1 MHFVTARQT
10 SLRVCRFER
19 SFKTLATVVV
29 LATLG
34 ASPSFGAVDLNAEF
48 AKEDFLFAE
57 SGEYFLS
64 DNLVIGGV
72 SSGDTI
78 FGNFSGSLNGSKADG
93 GTYQISGLNKPL
105 FNQLLPGASI
115 SNLSISGLIN
125 SITGLPAGILA
136 TSTETTIDGDDS
148 TPDISTT
155 ISNVHVS
162 GEIGSSGNYL
172 GGMIGISNGGTIS
185 NSSSATNVSSSYNQV
200 GGLIGASFGTSINNS
215 TSSGVTTGSVYVGGL
230 IGQTE
235 NVNINTAS
243 TSGMVNGSYATG
255 GLIGYDG
262 DGTLTVTNSSSSSDV
277 NGVTSSGGIVGYLF
291 TGSISNSIFTGDVS
305 GSEDIGGIVGNA
317 QSAVITN
324 SVFDGVI
331 SSGSSIGGIAG
342 EVDSYSE
349 ISSSQS
355 IGTIEGSSYVG
366 GIAGVNYGVIENSLS
381 DLTLEIS
388 GDVVGG
394 AVAINYSSGLIQNV
408 RSTGNVFGA
417 QQIGGL
423 TGMNLGTITN
433 SISTGVVGDENASRY
448 IGGLV
453 GYLAGGYSGVGV
465 IQNSFALG
473 DVYAPNARDVGGLV
487 GYSQTGTIER
497 STARGDVVGTDSTG
511 GLIGYSYYGTISESE
526 ATGDVIG
533 LNYVGGFIG
542 DRDSTTISNSVATG
556 DVIGLNYVGT
566 FIGSATWG
574 TIAASRAIGANLTFP
589 NTFIGNEFGVG
600 ITDSGNFEGEVT
612 LLEIPTNEL
621 ITLNYGF
628 EPEAPAWAKD
638 VNSYINS
645 GNPYLI
651 ALLDSGFYSDTTPD
665 PDPIDPEEPSGGG
678 GSGGGSGSIKRPSS
692 PEEIAKREG
701 SERKILESLKEN
713 FRKIEVEDFK
723 SAGIVGVTD
732 KSLPIVVELLA
743 ELEIQTFEAPTVQK
757 VVQIAGA
764 ISRIISVDQG
774 KSISFIDL
782 KKVGVT
788 EIEYSELKEFSN
800 FLALLPADKKNS
812 IKEIQLLVA
821 EFKKNKE
828 VAVKAREAKKE
839 ATRIQRE
846 KNLQLILSMFK
857 K

>member
-19 SFKTLATVVV
+19 SFKTLAMVVV

-48 AKEDFLFAE
+48 AKEDFLFSE

-64 DNLVIGGV
+64 DNLVISGV

-78 FGNFSGSLNGSKADG
+78 FGNFSGSFNGSKADG
-93 GTYQISGLNKPL
+93 GTYLISGLNKPL

-162 GEIGSSGNYL
+162 GEISSSGNYL

-185 NSSSATNVSSSYNQV
+185 NSSSAANVSSSYNQV
-200 GGLIGASFGTSINNS
+200 GGLIGASIGTNISNS
-215 TSSGVTTGSVYVGGL
+215 TSSGVISGSYYVGGL
-230 IGQTE
+230 VGQTE
-235 NVNINTAS
+235 NVTIERAS
-243 TSGMVNGSYATG
+243 SSGMVNGSYATG

-262 DGTLTVTNSSSSSDV
+262 AGTLTVTNSSSSSDV
-277 NGVTSSGGIVGYLF
+277 NGATSSGGIVGYLF

-305 GSEDIGGIVGNA
+305 GGEDIGGIVGNA
-317 QSAVITN
+317 QSAAITN
-324 SVFDGVI
+324 SVFNGVI
-331 SSGSSIGGIAG
+331 SSGSSVGGIAG

-355 IGTIEGSSYVG
+355 TGTIEGSSFVG
-366 GIAGVNYGVIENSLS
+366 GIAGDNNGVIENSLS

-394 AVAINYSSGLIQNV
+394 AVGINRSNGVIRNV
-408 RSTGNVFGA
+408 RSSSNVFGA

-423 TGMNLGTITN
+423 VGINVGTVNN
-433 SISTGVVGDENASRY
+433 SISTGNVGDLMASRY

-453 GYLAGGYSGVGV
+453 GYLAGGIIEPGL
-465 IQNSFALG
+465 IRDSFAIG
-473 DVYAPNARDVGGLV
+473 DVYAPNARDVGGLA

-511 GLIGYSYYGTISESE
+511 GLIGYSYLGTISESE

-542 DRDSTTISNSVATG
+542 DRDSTTITNSVATG

-574 TIAASRAIGANLTFP
+574 TIAASRAIGANLTSP
-589 NTFIGNEFGVG
+589 NTFIGNEWGVG

-651 ALLDSGFYSDTTPD
+651 ALLDSGFYSDSTPD
-665 PDPIDPEEPSGGG
+665 PDPIDPGEPSGG
-678 GSGGGSGSIKRPSS
+678 GSGGGSGSIKKPIS

-701 SERKILESLKEN
+701 SERKILENLKEN

-723 SAGIVGVTD
+723 SAGIVGVTE
-732 KSLPIVVELLA
+732 KSLSIVVELLA
-743 ELEIQTFEAPTVQK
+743 ELEIETFEAPTVQK

-774 KSISFIDL
+774 KSISFLDL

-788 EIEYSELKEFSN
+788 EIEYSELKEFSK

-828 VAVKAREAKKE
+828 AVIKAREAKKE